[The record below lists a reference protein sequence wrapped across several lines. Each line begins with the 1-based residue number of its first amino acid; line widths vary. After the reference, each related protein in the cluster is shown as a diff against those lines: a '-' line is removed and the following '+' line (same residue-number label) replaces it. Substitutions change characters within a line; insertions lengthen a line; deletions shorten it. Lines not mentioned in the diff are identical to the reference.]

1 MARCKRPQRF
11 AEFCAEQSELRSE
24 RVQPRSRLLGSVKVG
39 SLAGSLKFVV
49 EYCRSERSEDSRHSV
64 VTQIGLGGVFDM
76 HVLLR
81 AAGWGGSLLVI
92 IALIITLLKQ
102 LIAFIGFITFAVKI
116 LIILA
121 FAAVIIAVGLMV
133 LKGFKNSR
141 KHKE

>member
-1 MARCKRPQRF
+1 MSIF
-11 AEFCAEQSELRSE
+11 
-24 RVQPRSRLLGSVKVG
+24 
-39 SLAGSLKFVV
+39 
-49 EYCRSERSEDSRHSV
+49 
-64 VTQIGLGGVFDM
+64 
-76 HVLLR
+76 LR

-133 LKGFKNSR
+133 LKGFRNSR

>member
-1 MARCKRPQRF
+1 
-11 AEFCAEQSELRSE
+11 
-24 RVQPRSRLLGSVKVG
+24 
-39 SLAGSLKFVV
+39 
-49 EYCRSERSEDSRHSV
+49 
-64 VTQIGLGGVFDM
+64 M
-76 HVLLR
+76 HILLR

-102 LIAFIGFITFAVKI
+102 LIAFIGFITFAFKI

-121 FAAVIIAVGLMV
+121 FAAVFVAVGLLV

>member
-1 MARCKRPQRF
+1 MSIF
-11 AEFCAEQSELRSE
+11 
-24 RVQPRSRLLGSVKVG
+24 
-39 SLAGSLKFVV
+39 
-49 EYCRSERSEDSRHSV
+49 
-64 VTQIGLGGVFDM
+64 
-76 HVLLR
+76 LR

-92 IALIITLLKQ
+92 ITLIIVLLKQ